1 LANASVK
8 NAMKKCLNFRIRSS
22 ISLREDGRARM
33 DWEVAADSHLFV
45 LSSVIVQVQTRN
57 GSACANVLKG
67 PQGSQGKSQEN
78 V

>member
-1 LANASVK
+1 
-8 NAMKKCLNFRIRSS
+8 
-22 ISLREDGRARM
+22 M
-33 DWEVAADSHLFV
+33 DWEVAADTHLFV
-45 LSSVIVQVQTRN
+45 LSSVIVPIQTRN